1 MIEPCQD
8 LTFCLEA
15 AQNFSCVRSSI
26 QYFDR
31 DLFLKLTIR
40 ALCQKNCAHSAAAKF
55 TDDDIRSDA
64 LSGAWRSLLPES
76 RGGVLG
82 AIFKAVGAL
91 VQKRLRFGQER
102 LSLFKQIRIFA
113 AAALE
118 QGNPGC

>member
-15 AQNFSCVRSSI
+15 AHNFSGVRSSI

-40 ALCQKNCAHSAAAKF
+40 TLCQENSAHSAAAKF

-64 LSGAWRSLLPES
+64 LSGPRRSLLPES
-76 RGGVLG
+76 GGGVLG

-91 VQKRLRFGQER
+91 VQKRFRFGQER
-102 LSLFKQIRIFA
+102 LSLFKQICIFPA
-113 AAALE
+113 ACLD
-118 QGNPGC
+118 QGEP